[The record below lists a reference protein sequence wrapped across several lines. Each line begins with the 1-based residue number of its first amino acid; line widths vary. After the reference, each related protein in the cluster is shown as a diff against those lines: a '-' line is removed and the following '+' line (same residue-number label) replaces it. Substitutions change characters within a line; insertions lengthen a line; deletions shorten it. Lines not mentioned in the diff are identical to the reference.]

1 MDNRFGLIING
12 QKRAGDLPPRPVIN
26 PATGQVLRD
35 APEASSKL
43 LNLAVESANQAFESW
58 KNVSHMTR
66 KAMLTEIA
74 DNLEAAMEELAT
86 LIVEEQGKPL
96 DLARMEVGGA
106 VAWTR
111 YAAGADVPVKVI
123 QDDDTKRIELHHKPI
138 GVVASITPWNWPLM
152 IAVWHVMPALRTG
165 NCVIIKPSELTP
177 FSTIRMVEIM
187 ADVLPDGVINVI
199 SGGGELGQAISEHKG
214 INKIVFT
221 GSTPTGQRIMSAA
234 SGNLK
239 RLTLELGGNDA
250 AIVLPNSDVQAFA
263 QGLFQTS
270 FINMGQTCAA
280 LKRLYVHESQYE
292 EVCQALTEIAQSQRV
307 GAGLEEGVTFGPVQN
322 LNQFNKVQELID
334 DAVAQGAKV
343 LTGGKPVSDEGYLF
357 PPTIVANVSNGIRL
371 VDEEQFGP
379 VLPVIPYQTVEQA
392 IQLAND
398 SDMGLGGSVWGSD
411 TEQAQQVAQRMEC
424 GTVWI
429 NGHAEVLPHAPFGG
443 NKMSG
448 FGVEFGEEGLL
459 ENTQPQLININR

>member
-12 QKRAGDLPPRPVIN
+12 QKRDGDLPPRPVIN
-26 PATGQVLRD
+26 PATGEVLRN
-35 APEASSKL
+35 APEASVKL
-43 LNLAVESANQAFESW
+43 LNLAVESAQVAFKSW
-58 KNVSHMTR
+58 KNISHITR

-74 DNLEAAMEELAT
+74 DKIEGATEELAT

-96 DLARMEVGGA
+96 DLAMMEVGGA

-111 YAAGADVPVKVI
+111 YAADADVPVKVI
-123 QDDDTKRIELHHKPI
+123 QDDANKRIELHHKPI
-138 GVVASITPWNWPLM
+138 GVVASITPWNWPMM

-177 FSTIRMVEIM
+177 FSTLKMIEIM
-187 ADVLPDGVINVI
+187 ADVLPDGVINVL
-199 SGGGELGQAISEHKG
+199 SGGGELGQAISEHKD

-221 GSTPTGQRIMSAA
+221 GSTTTGQRIMSAA
-234 SGNLK
+234 STNLK

-250 AIVLPNSDVQAFA
+250 AIVLPGSSINDIA
-263 QGLFQTS
+263 QPLFQTS

-280 LKRLYVHESQYE
+280 LKRLYVHESQYD
-292 EVCQALTEIAQSQRV
+292 EVCQALADIASAQTV
-307 GAGLEEGVTFGPVQN
+307 GNGLDEGVTFGPVQN
-322 LNQFNKVQELID
+322 RNQFQKVQELIE

-343 LTGGKPVSDEGYLF
+343 LSGGKPLDASGYLF
-357 PPTIVANVSNGIRL
+357 PPTIVTNVSNGVRI

-398 SDMGLGGSVWGSD
+398 SDLGLGGSVWGSD
-411 TEQAQQVAQRMEC
+411 VDQAQMVAAQLEC
-424 GTVWI
+424 GTVWV